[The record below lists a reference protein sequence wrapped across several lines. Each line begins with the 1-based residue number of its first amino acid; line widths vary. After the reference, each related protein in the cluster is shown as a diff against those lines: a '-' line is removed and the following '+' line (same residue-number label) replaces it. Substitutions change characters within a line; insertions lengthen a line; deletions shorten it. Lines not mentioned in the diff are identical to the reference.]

1 MIKLMKNVK
10 KGIQS
15 DQTVTSTPIA
25 QADKTEQEKGRLW
38 SERSS
43 GHDESVELQ
52 KKLKLA
58 PMEGTQLE
66 KKQIY
71 NPTTRSLVQSVI
83 DELEKSHSE
92 KGKILVAVHQSQTPQ
107 DRREGARERSK
118 DKRRN
123 KKGRESRSESRKGK

>member
-1 MIKLMKNVK
+1 MKNVK

-66 KKQIY
+66 KKQVDK
-71 NPTTRSLVQSVI
+71 PTTRSLVQRQG
-83 DELEKSHSE
+83 SHFFSDFIF
-92 KGKILVAVHQSQTPQ
+92 KDFFRTSQDDICP
-107 DRREGARERSK
+107 S
-118 DKRRN
+118 
-123 KKGRESRSESRKGK
+123 